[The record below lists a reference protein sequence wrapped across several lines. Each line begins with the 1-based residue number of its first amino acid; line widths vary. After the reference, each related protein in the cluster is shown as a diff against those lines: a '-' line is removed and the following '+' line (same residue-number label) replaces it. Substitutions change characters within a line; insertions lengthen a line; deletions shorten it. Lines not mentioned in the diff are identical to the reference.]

1 MVDAS
6 ACVAAQILRSGE
18 VRVCRTWSC
27 KPRSATDRRTKRCTI
42 LQVQDKQACGL
53 FLNLRAMK
61 HPTSLAQSP
70 SYARCLAAFF
80 LVAGSLACSHAI
92 AQPVTTW
99 LDNQTESHQCS
110 FGGAPDATTRFR
122 TGSLPLTLEAV
133 DLAWGDDGASPAGYN
148 RVGIF
153 AHDNATNL
161 PSSTQIGDWQEASG
175 PTQPGTTMS
184 YSGQTIE
191 LAAHT
196 DYWLMVDITDGA
208 QLSCTLSATFNSP
221 AEAGSPA
228 MSQFLLGGAIGAPW
242 GSGPRSNYN
251 PIYALAGSIGTAPPT
266 NPDMAISLIDLPAF
280 GILGSP
286 YSGSFECAN
295 IGQESTQGGATCS
308 ISGLPPGLGVSAC
321 TVSPSDSPWNQS
333 DDVPAGERVACQ
345 ITGVA
350 QTVGTYSVLMNTSTE
365 IDANPENNDA
375 ERTITITATG
385 QPPTPGGVQAVPTLS
400 EWATLLLG
408 LVVAAV
414 SVLWIRRQSQR

>member
-1 MVDAS
+1 
-6 ACVAAQILRSGE
+6 
-18 VRVCRTWSC
+18 
-27 KPRSATDRRTKRCTI
+27 
-42 LQVQDKQACGL
+42 
-53 FLNLRAMK
+53 MK
-61 HPTSLAQSP
+61 HPTLLP
-70 SYARCLAAFF
+70 SSAFFVRGLAALS
-80 LVAGSLACSHAI
+80 LVAGSLVYSTAL

-99 LDNQTESHQCS
+99 LDNQTEAHQCS

-122 TGSLPLTLEAV
+122 TGNLPLTLEAV

-153 AHDNATNL
+153 AHDPGTNL
-161 PSSTQIGDWQEASG
+161 PSSTQIGGWQEASG

-228 MSQFLLGGAIGAPW
+228 MSQFLLGGTIGTPW

-251 PIYALAGSIGTAPPT
+251 PIYALAGSIGTAPPIS
-266 NPDMAISLIDLPAF
+266 PDMAIGFIDLPAT
-280 GILGSP
+280 GLLGAA

-308 ISGLPPGLGVSAC
+308 ISGLPPGLDVSAC
-321 TVSPSDSPWNQS
+321 TVSPSDATWNQS
-333 DDVPAGERVACQ
+333 DDVPAGESVICRV
-345 ITGVA
+345 TGVA
-350 QTVGTYSVLMNTSTE
+350 QAPGAYSVAMSTRTE

-375 ERTITITATG
+375 ERIITITSAG
-385 QPPTPGGVQAVPTLS
+385 QPPSPGGVQAVPALS
-400 EWATLLLG
+400 EWALLALAG
-408 LVVAAV
+408 LLAAG
-414 SVLWIRRQSQR
+414 SAKRIRRNAPR